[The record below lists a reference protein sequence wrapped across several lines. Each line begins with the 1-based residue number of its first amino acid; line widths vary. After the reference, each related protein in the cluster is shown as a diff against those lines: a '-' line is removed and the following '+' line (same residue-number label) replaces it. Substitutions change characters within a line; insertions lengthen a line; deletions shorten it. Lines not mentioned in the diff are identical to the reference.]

1 MGRSERYIRYRQSG
15 KTNKTECDDIMS
27 TIAAQLDE
35 QEVEEAVQEMY
46 DEVAACPNKEFHF
59 PTGRDSCLHLGY
71 PEEELDAVP
80 PAAVE
85 PFAGVGYP
93 FLADVIRP
101 GDTVVDV
108 GSGSGV
114 DALIAARKTGADGE
128 VVGIDITP
136 AMIKK
141 ARENA
146 ARAGAKNVRI
156 VNGRADDI
164 PLGDASADVVTS
176 NGVINLVPD
185 KKKAFEEIFRI
196 LKPEGHIQ
204 ISDIVLSKPV
214 SKESKSNAQLWA
226 ECIVGAEP
234 VEVYLELVRSAGF
247 ENVSVIDRLDYFA
260 RSSNEDTRNA
270 ADSLGAHTIVLT
282 GRKG

>member
-1 MGRSERYIRYRQSG
+1 M
-15 KTNKTECDDIMS
+15 
-27 TIAAQLDE
+27 DE
-35 QEVEEAVQEMY
+35 HKVEQAVQEMY

-59 PTGRDSCLHLGY
+59 PTGRSSCLHLGY
-71 PEEELDAVP
+71 PEEELDTVP
-80 PAAVE
+80 PEAVE

-93 FLADVIRP
+93 FLAGVIRP

-114 DALIAARKTGADGE
+114 DALIAAGKTGAAGE

-146 ARAGAKNVRI
+146 AQAGAKNVRI
-156 VNGRADDI
+156 INGRADDI
-164 PLGDASADVVTS
+164 PLEDATADVVTS

-185 KKKAFEEIFRI
+185 KKKAFDEIHRI
-196 LKPEGHIQ
+196 LRPEGHIQ

-234 VEVYLELVRSAGF
+234 VEVYLDLVRSAGF
-247 ENVSVIDRLDYFA
+247 ENVSIIDRLDYFA

-270 ADSLGAHTIVLT
+270 ADGLGAHTVVLT
-282 GRKG
+282 GKKA

>member
-1 MGRSERYIRYRQSG
+1 
-15 KTNKTECDDIMS
+15 
-27 TIAAQLDE
+27 
-35 QEVEEAVQEMY
+35 MY

-71 PEEELDAVP
+71 PEEELNALP
-80 PAAVE
+80 PEAVE

-101 GDTVVDV
+101 GDTVVDI

-114 DALIAARKTGADGE
+114 DALVAAQKTGPGGE

-136 AMIKK
+136 AMIQK
-141 ARENA
+141 AREIIRQA
-146 ARAGAKNVRI
+146 AVDHVR
-156 VNGRADDI
+156 VTEGRADDI
-164 PLGDASADVVTS
+164 PLDNGCADVVTS

-185 KKKAFEEIFRI
+185 KKRAFEEIHRI
-196 LKPEGHIQ
+196 LTPGGRIQ

-214 SKESKSNAQLWA
+214 SEKSKSNAQLWA

-234 VEVYLELVRSAGF
+234 VEVYLDLVRSAGF
-247 ENVSVIDRLDYFA
+247 ENVSIIDRLDYFA

-270 ADSLGAHTIVLT
+270 ADNLGAHTIVLT
-282 GRKG
+282 GKKG